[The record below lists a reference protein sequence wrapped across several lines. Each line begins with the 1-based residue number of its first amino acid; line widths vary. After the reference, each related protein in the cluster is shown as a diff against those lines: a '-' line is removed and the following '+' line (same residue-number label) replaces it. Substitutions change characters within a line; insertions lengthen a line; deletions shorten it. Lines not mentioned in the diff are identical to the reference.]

1 MPDQTAATPSR
12 RGLLDLIERIGNAL
26 PDPNT
31 LFLIG
36 TLLIMVLSH
45 VAFVNDW
52 SVREALPRQITQETV
67 DAAGNVHR
75 VPVIDQATSKPRV
88 EWVETDK
95 QYKATSLLTRDGA
108 FWAIRS
114 MIENFLK
121 FPPLGIVLVAMLG
134 IGVAERTGL
143 IAAGLKAFML
153 IMPGKLLTPAL
164 VFIGVNSS
172 IGSDSGYV
180 VLPPLAAALYLAIGR
195 SPVAGIAA
203 VFAGIAGGFSANVL
217 ITGSDPML
225 AGLTQVG
232 ARVVDPE
239 YHVNPLCNWYFMIV
253 STVMITFVGW
263 AVTAWFVEPRLNS
276 KPPDQG
282 GPSPQQADISSQ
294 RLSAREVKGLMI
306 ALAAMLLTLAALAAM
321 AVIPGAPLY
330 SAEGERARWVQSIVP
345 LLFIL
350 FIVPGIAYG
359 ITTGVLRNDKDVA
372 RLMTESMR
380 GMATIIVL
388 AFFAA
393 QFLEHF
399 KYSGLDRMLALKG
412 GLFLGQA
419 GLPTTVLIIAFVF
432 LVLIF
437 NLFIGS
443 ASAKYSIFAP
453 IFVPMFMMVG
463 ISPELT
469 QAAYRVG
476 DSVTNIVTPLNAYLL
491 IILVVMQKYAAR
503 AGMGTLI
510 ATMVPYSIVFTIVW
524 CIVLLIWMLAGWP
537 LGVDGALDYHPQH

>member
-1 MPDQTAATPSR
+1 
-12 RGLLDLIERIGNAL
+12 
-26 PDPNT
+26 
-31 LFLIG
+31 
-36 TLLIMVLSH
+36 
-45 VAFVNDW
+45 
-52 SVREALPRQITQETV
+52 
-67 DAAGNVHR
+67 
-75 VPVIDQATSKPRV
+75 
-88 EWVETDK
+88 
-95 QYKATSLLTRDGA
+95 
-108 FWAIRS
+108 
-114 MIENFLK
+114 
-121 FPPLGIVLVAMLG
+121 
-134 IGVAERTGL
+134 
-143 IAAGLKAFML
+143 
-153 IMPGKLLTPAL
+153 
-164 VFIGVNSS
+164 VNSS

-330 SAEGERARWVQSIVP
+330 SAEGERARWVQSMVP